1 MRLVIAE
8 KPSVAM
14 ALASVIGARSRR
26 DGFVEGNGYL
36 VSWCVGHLVGLC
48 DAADYDERYR
58 KWNYDDLP
66 IVPEKWKKK
75 ILEGTKKQFGILQTL
90 MNRNDVTEVIC
101 GTDAGR
107 EGELIFRLAYEQ
119 AGCRKPVK
127 RLWISSLEEKAIR
140 EGFQNLKDGSCY
152 DDLYRSALCRAQADW
167 LVGINAS
174 RLFSVLYNKN
184 LKVGRVQ
191 TPTLAMIV
199 ERNQK
204 VTNFKKEQYFE
215 VHLFCRDLEAVSDRM
230 NSLEEAEQL
239 VKQCQGKRCQITRDE
254 EQTKTVQPPKLYD
267 LTTLQRDANRILGY
281 TAQETLDTAQ
291 SLYEEKLITYPRTDS
306 QYLSDDMEQTAEE
319 LAELLD
325 GDLDFLELEDY
336 EPAVDRTLNSSKVSD
351 HHAIIP
357 TSQIRLAGQKALKTK
372 ERNILYLIESRFLMA
387 TSRAYIYE
395 SHKCEVQCEGI
406 LFHMLSHR
414 IRQEGFKAIERKMY
428 LFFGKKL
435 PEEIHQMAEIR
446 LLEDYGPCRAEV
458 QEKWT
463 QPPRQFTEDTLLQAM
478 ERAGNEDLAEDT
490 EKKGIG
496 TPATRAGIIEKLI
509 SSGFVS
515 RDKKNLVPTNDG
527 NVLITILPDE
537 IKSPAMTAQWEMQL
551 NQIARGEADAGG
563 FLQGIIRM
571 LKELISRYLGV
582 SEKQKEQFSHG
593 TKKES
598 LGSCPRCG
606 RPVYEGQ
613 KNFYCSDRKCQFAL
627 WKNDRFFESQGKKM
641 DAGTVKKL
649 LAKGKIHYKDLHS
662 QKTGRTYEATVV
674 MADFGEGYVKFNLEF
689 SQR

>member
-357 TSQIRLAGQKALKTK
+357 TSQIRLAGQKALKKK
-372 ERNILYLIESRFLMA
+372 ERHILYLIESRFLMA

-414 IRQEGFKAIERKMY
+414 IRQEGFKAIERKLY

-571 LKELISRYLGV
+571 LKELISRYSGV

>member
-239 VKQCQGKRCQITRDE
+239 VKQCQGKRCQIIRDE

-281 TAQETLDTAQ
+281 TAQETLDAAQ

-357 TSQIRLAGQKALKTK
+357 TSQIKSADQKTLKTK

-387 TSRAYIYE
+387 TSRAYVYE

-414 IRQEGFKAIERKMY
+414 IKQEGFKAIERKMY

-446 LLEDYGPCRAEV
+446 LLEVYGPCRAEV

-571 LKELISRYLGV
+571 LKELISRYSGV

>member
-215 VHLFCRDLEAVSDRM
+215 AHLFCRDLEAVSGRM

-239 VKQCQGKRCQITRDE
+239 VKQCQGKRCQIIRDE

-281 TAQETLDTAQ
+281 TAQETLDAAQ

-357 TSQIRLAGQKALKTK
+357 TSQIRATDQKALKTK

-478 ERAGNEDLAEDT
+478 ERAGNEDLTEDT

-571 LKELISRYLGV
+571 LKELISRYSGV

-598 LGSCPRCG
+598 MGSCPRCG
-606 RPVYEGQ
+606 KPVYEGQ

-649 LAKGKIHYKDLHS
+649 LAKGKIHYKDLRS

-674 MADFGEGYVKFNLEF
+674 MADSGEGYVKFNLEF
-689 SQR
+689 PQR

>member
-428 LFFGKKL
+428 LFLGKKL

-571 LKELISRYLGV
+571 LKELISRYSGV

>member
-14 ALASVIGARSRR
+14 ALASVIGARSRQ

-107 EGELIFRLAYEQ
+107 EGELIFRLVYEQ

-127 RLWISSLEEKAIR
+127 RLWISSMEEKAIR
-140 EGFQNLKDGSCY
+140 EGFQNLKDGSYY

-167 LVGINAS
+167 LVGINGS

-199 ERNQK
+199 ERNQE
-204 VTNFKKEQYFE
+204 VTGFKKEQYFE
-215 VHLFCRDLEAVSDRM
+215 THLFCRDLEAVSDRM

-239 VKQCQGKRCQITRDE
+239 VKQCQGKRCQIIRDE

-281 TAQETLDTAQ
+281 TAQETLDAAQ

-357 TSQIRLAGQKALKTK
+357 TSQIRATDQKALKTK

-571 LKELISRYLGV
+571 LKELISRYSGV
-582 SEKQKEQFSHG
+582 SEKQKDQFSHG

-641 DAGTVKKL
+641 DAGTVKRL
-649 LAKGKIHYKDLHS
+649 LAKGKIHYKDLRS

-674 MADFGEGYVKFNLEF
+674 MADSGEGYVKFNLEF
-689 SQR
+689 PQR

>member
-14 ALASVIGARSRR
+14 ALASVIGARRRR

-48 DAADYDERYR
+48 DAADYDDRYR

-66 IVPEKWKKK
+66 IVPEKWKEK

-107 EGELIFRLAYEQ
+107 EGELIFRLVYEQ

-127 RLWISSLEEKAIR
+127 RLWISSMEEKAIR

-167 LVGINAS
+167 LVGINGS

-204 VTNFKKEQYFE
+204 VTGFKKEQYFE
-215 VHLFCRDLEAVSDRM
+215 AHLFCRDLEVVSDRM

-239 VKQCQGKRCQITRDE
+239 VKQCQGKRCQIIRDE

-281 TAQETLDTAQ
+281 TAQETLDAAQ

-325 GDLDFLELEDY
+325 GDLEFLELEDY

-357 TSQIRLAGQKALKTK
+357 TSQIRSADQKALKTK
-372 ERNILYLIESRFLMA
+372 ERNILYLIEGRFLMA
-387 TSRAYIYE
+387 TSRAYVYE

-428 LFFGKKL
+428 LFLGKKL
-435 PEEIHQMAEIR
+435 PEEVHQMAEIR

-478 ERAGNEDLAEDT
+478 ERAGNEDLTEDT

-509 SSGFVS
+509 SSGFVN

-527 NVLITILPDE
+527 NVLITVLPDE

-551 NQIARGEADAGG
+551 NQIARGEADAGD
-563 FLQGIIRM
+563 FLQRIIQM
-571 LKELISRYLGV
+571 LKELISRYSGV

-641 DAGTVKKL
+641 NAGTVKKL
-649 LAKGKIHYKDLHS
+649 LAKGKIHYKDLRS

-674 MADFGEGYVKFNLEF
+674 MADSGEGYVKFNLEF
-689 SQR
+689 LQR

>member
-325 GDLDFLELEDY
+325 GDMDFLELEDY

-571 LKELISRYLGV
+571 LKELISRYSGV

-674 MADFGEGYVKFNLEF
+674 MADSGEGYVKFNLEF
-689 SQR
+689 PQR

>member
-36 VSWCVGHLVGLC
+36 VSWCVGHMVGLC

-167 LVGINAS
+167 LVGI
-174 RLFSVLYNKN
+174 
-184 LKVGRVQ
+184 VQ

-571 LKELISRYLGV
+571 LKELISRYSGV

>member
-463 QPPRQFTEDTLLQAM
+463 QPPRQFTDVIFC
-478 ERAGNEDLAEDT
+478 ERKEWI
-490 EKKGIG
+490 GI
-496 TPATRAGIIEKLI
+496 EE
-509 SSGFVS
+509 S
-515 RDKKNLVPTNDG
+515 
-527 NVLITILPDE
+527 
-537 IKSPAMTAQWEMQL
+537 SPA
-551 NQIARGEADAGG
+551 
-563 FLQGIIRM
+563 
-571 LKELISRYLGV
+571 
-582 SEKQKEQFSHG
+582 
-593 TKKES
+593 
-598 LGSCPRCG
+598 
-606 RPVYEGQ
+606 
-613 KNFYCSDRKCQFAL
+613 
-627 WKNDRFFESQGKKM
+627 
-641 DAGTVKKL
+641 
-649 LAKGKIHYKDLHS
+649 
-662 QKTGRTYEATVV
+662 
-674 MADFGEGYVKFNLEF
+674 
-689 SQR
+689 

>member
-174 RLFSVLYNKN
+174 RLFSVVYNKN

-230 NSLEEAEQL
+230 NSLEEAEL
-239 VKQCQGKRCQITRDE
+239 FVKQCQGKRCQITRDE

-571 LKELISRYLGV
+571 LKELISRYSGV

>member
-435 PEEIHQMAEIR
+435 PEEIHQTAEIR

-571 LKELISRYLGV
+571 LKELISRYSGV

>member
-174 RLFSVLYNKN
+174 RLFSVVYNKN

-571 LKELISRYLGV
+571 LKELISRYSGV

>member
-107 EGELIFRLAYEQ
+107 EGELIFRLVYEQ

-127 RLWISSLEEKAIR
+127 RLWISSMEEKAIR

-281 TAQETLDTAQ
+281 TAQETLDAAQ

-357 TSQIRLAGQKALKTK
+357 TSQIKSADQKTLKTK

-387 TSRAYIYE
+387 TSRAYVYE

-414 IRQEGFKAIERKMY
+414 IKQEGFKAIERKMY

-446 LLEDYGPCRAEV
+446 LLEDYGPCRVEV

-478 ERAGNEDLAEDT
+478 ERAGNEDLTEDT

-571 LKELISRYLGV
+571 LKELISRYSGV

-598 LGSCPRCG
+598 MGSCPRCG
-606 RPVYEGQ
+606 KPVYEGQ

-649 LAKGKIHYKDLHS
+649 LAKGKIHYKDLRS

-674 MADFGEGYVKFNLEF
+674 MADSGEGYVKFNLEF
-689 SQR
+689 PQR